1 MKVYLNTMK
10 IKLNQDAIYYKCI
23 FIFMIQVLLLMLIG
37 YKDILPAF
45 ILYIVIGLPA
55 ILVMKI
61 VFSTWIVGEKHF
73 LIIEKNKITVHH
85 SYWFDNVNEMRYDI
99 LDAKVIYKN
108 IPCFEALT
116 FESTHPTIL
125 YKHMFSSKDY
135 KTLIEYISKTKSP
148 VQETL

>member
-1 MKVYLNTMK
+1 
-10 IKLNQDAIYYKCI
+10 
-23 FIFMIQVLLLMLIG
+23 MIQVLLLMLIG
-37 YKDILPAF
+37 YKDIFPAF

-55 ILVMKI
+55 IIVIKM
-61 VFSTWIVGEKHF
+61 VFSTWILGEKHF
-73 LIIEKNKITVHH
+73 LMIDKNKIIVHH
-85 SYWFDNVNEMRYDI
+85 SYRLDDADEMRYDI
-99 LDAKVIYKN
+99 SDAKVIYKN

-135 KTLIEYISKTKSP
+135 KTLLEYISKINSP